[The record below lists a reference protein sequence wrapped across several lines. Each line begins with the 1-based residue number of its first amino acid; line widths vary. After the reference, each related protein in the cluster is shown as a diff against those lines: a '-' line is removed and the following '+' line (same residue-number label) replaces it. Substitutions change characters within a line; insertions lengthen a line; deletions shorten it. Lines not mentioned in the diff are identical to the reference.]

1 MLADLKFHHY
11 GLALSK
17 EDEALKLL
25 LAMGFTAGQKVYD
38 PLQNVHVRLL
48 THANK
53 PTVEFI
59 MPGEGGS
66 PIEALI
72 KKHNEMFYHS
82 CYETANLDQTLSG
95 LEALGLRVVCLSE
108 RKPAVLFGG
117 RHVSFYKVFGF
128 GILEFLE
135 DS

>member
-11 GLALSK
+11 GLALAK
-17 EDEALKLL
+17 EDDALKLL
-25 LAMGFTAGQKVYD
+25 KAMGFSAGDKVFD

-48 THANK
+48 THADK
-53 PTVEFI
+53 PTVEFV

-82 CYETANLDQTLSG
+82 CYETSDLDKTLAD
-95 LEALGLRVVCLSE
+95 LEDLGLRVLCVAE
-108 RKPAVLFGG
+108 RKPAVLFEG
-117 RHVSFYKVFGF
+117 RHVSFYKIFGF
-128 GILEFLE
+128 GIIEFLE
-135 DS
+135 KV

>member
-17 EDEALKLL
+17 EEDALKLL
-25 LAMGFTAGQKVYD
+25 QAMGFTTGEKIYD
-38 PLQNVHVRLL
+38 PMQNVHVRLL
-48 THANK
+48 THPDK
-53 PTVEFI
+53 PAVEFVL
-59 MPGEGGS
+59 PGEGAS
-66 PIEALI
+66 PVEALI

-82 CYETANLDQTLSG
+82 CYETPDLDGTLAD
-95 LEALGLRVVCLSE
+95 LEALGLRVVRLAE

-128 GILEFLE
+128 GIIEFLE
-135 DS
+135 DH

>member
-25 LAMGFTAGQKVYD
+25 QAMGFSAGEKIFD
-38 PLQNVHVRLL
+38 PLQNVYVRLL

-82 CYETANLDQTLSG
+82 CYETPDLNRTLAD
-95 LEALGLRVVCLSE
+95 LEALGLRVLCIAE

-117 RHVSFYKVFGF
+117 RHVSFYKIFGF

-135 DS
+135 EA

>member
-1 MLADLKFHHY
+1 MLAALKFHHY

-17 EDEALKLL
+17 EDDALKLL
-25 LAMGFTAGQKVYD
+25 KAMGFSAGDKIFD

-48 THANK
+48 THSDK

-59 MPGEGGS
+59 MPGEGAS

-82 CYETANLDQTLSG
+82 CYETADLDQTLAD
-95 LEALGLRVVCLSE
+95 LEDLGLRVMCIAE
-108 RKPAVLFGG
+108 RKPAILFGG
-117 RHVSFYKVFGF
+117 RHVSFYKIFGF
-128 GILEFLE
+128 GIIEFLE
-135 DS
+135 KV